1 MRSRARPRL
10 MDGRAAGRGR
20 PRTTHGRRG
29 RLTTKVRRGRP
40 RTDADGR
47 VAPSQSTLLTRRP
60 DTPLLTRHC
69 STPSYRTCDSDAARA
84 RGAAAEL
91 PRGAPSPR
99 RTPRRAA
106 GRRARPPRAPR
117 RCASPRGLW
126 RCSTPAGV
134 VRFER
139 ERGRDA
145 VSPLRPR
152 TEGRSVTVPTRARPG
167 PPGLRARAMA
177 SQRSG
182 APQLP
187 RDRAATSERE
197 VRDLGAAPRPPRA
210 PLHCA
215 RAEYGRDRHRRSGVS
230 PPARPEGRQ
239 PHGGARRRAAPP
251 HGALR
256 ARRTRSGWRSARSR
270 TAPTRRARRRR
281 CRSRRTRPWTVRRVR
296 AEALPRA
303 RAPSGDLGCVQRR

>member
-1 MRSRARPRL
+1 MPVLMRTQFLLKTLYFRGRPSRQRYSGRRGPRLASSCSVHHTMRSRARPRL

-47 VAPSQSTLLTRRP
+47 VAPSQSTLLTRKFRSPFRRP
-60 DTPLLTRHC
+60 HC
-69 STPSYRTCDSDAARA
+69 VTPSLPTCDSEAAHA

-145 VSPLRPR
+145 VSPLRPC
-152 TEGRSVTVPTRARPG
+152 TEGRSVTVPVPTRARPG

-197 VRDLGAAPRPPRA
+197 ERDPWSGAAPASRPA
-210 PLHCA
+210 PL
-215 RAEYGRDRHRRSGVS
+215 
-230 PPARPEGRQ
+230 RPR
-239 PHGGARRRAAPP
+239 
-251 HGALR
+251 
-256 ARRTRSGWRSARSR
+256 
-270 TAPTRRARRRR
+270 
-281 CRSRRTRPWTVRRVR
+281 
-296 AEALPRA
+296 
-303 RAPSGDLGCVQRR
+303 